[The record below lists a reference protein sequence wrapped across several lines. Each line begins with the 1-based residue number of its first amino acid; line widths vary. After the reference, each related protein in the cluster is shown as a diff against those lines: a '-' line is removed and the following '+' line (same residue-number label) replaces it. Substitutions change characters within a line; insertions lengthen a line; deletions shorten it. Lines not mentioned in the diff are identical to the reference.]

1 MSVCVTTPRPLVRTA
16 SGWQVLEA
24 VAVKLAQRLPLL
36 PAVAAIV
43 VLGVVSTH
51 SAEGAPS
58 WQSPVLIVSSH
69 TGRAELFA
77 WGDGGATAVWNT
89 FNPPPVTAATAGTTA
104 FAASRTAAGAPWS
117 TSSLGAITGSYAD
130 FAAGGNRKGDVVVAR
145 WSGNHLILNVRDART
160 QAWQQ
165 QQLTVSR
172 LDTGKSYGG
181 AGYPLLDDPQ
191 IAVGPRGDA
200 AIIWDTAVSCDS
212 HCQYRLH
219 AVFRAANSATWGREV
234 EIAPDQNR
242 NLLEQ
247 SVAIDAA
254 GNAYAVWLNAP
265 VGATSAAI
273 RTAFKPAGR
282 EWQPPV
288 DLITLPADATPNHPT
303 LAMDARGDAV
313 LAWSEQSGG
322 IFVSH
327 RRAGSAW
334 SAPVRFESGFE
345 QVAALIDDHGD
356 ALVSWA
362 TDLGT
367 VGHVARYSSASGHW
381 ARPQAVGPSLLPSA
395 LAPNGNAVAL
405 SGGAGSTMETA
416 LKPAHSASWSE
427 PIQLTT
433 VTDPETLATVTF
445 DAQNHALALLDEPES
460 NVFVYDLGGS
470 GPIITSLATP
480 SRAIAHRRARFSVG
494 AFPWDSPLRGKP
506 RWSFGDGA
514 SAKGTNVSHTYERP
528 RRYSVSVTA
537 RDAAGGVTTAS
548 ATVLVI
554 ATRR

>member
-1 MSVCVTTPRPLVRTA
+1 
-16 SGWQVLEA
+16 LEA
-24 VAVKLAQRLPLL
+24 VAVKLASACPLL
-36 PAVAAIV
+36 PSVAAIV
-43 VLGVVSTH
+43 VLGVASTH

-58 WQSPVLIVSSH
+58 WRSPVLIVSSH

-77 WGDGGATAVWNT
+77 WGDGGATVVWNT
-89 FNPPPVTAATAGTTA
+89 FNSPPTGPGTTA
-104 FAASRTAAGAPWS
+104 FAASRAAAGAPWS

-130 FAAGGNRKGDVVVAR
+130 FAAGANRKGDVVVAR
-145 WSGNHLILNVRDART
+145 WSGNHLILDVRDARS
-160 QAWQQ
+160 QVWQQ

-181 AGYPLLDDPQ
+181 AGYPLLDDPR

-219 AVFRAANSATWGREV
+219 AVFRAADSATWGREV

-242 NLLEQ
+242 NLLGQ

-265 VGATSAAI
+265 VGATSAPAI
-273 RTAFKPAGR
+273 RAAFKPAGGG
-282 EWQPPV
+282 WQTPV
-288 DLITLPADATPNHPT
+288 DLFTLPLNASPSHPT

-313 LAWSEQSGG
+313 LAWSEESGG

-334 SAPVRFESGFE
+334 SAPVRFEGDFG
-345 QVAALIDDHGD
+345 QVAALIDDRGD

-367 VGHVARYSSASGHW
+367 VGHLARYSSASGHW
-381 ARPQAVGPSLLPSA
+381 SRPQAVSPSLLPSA

-405 SGGAGSTMETA
+405 SAEGSTLQTA
-416 LKPAHSASWSE
+416 LKPARSASWSE

-433 VTDPETLATVTF
+433 VTDPETLATVAF
-445 DAQNHALALLDEPES
+445 DARNHALALLDEPES

-470 GPIITSLATP
+470 GPIITSLITP

-506 RWSFGDGA
+506 RWSFGDGG
-514 SAKGTNVSHTYERP
+514 SAKGTIVSHTYVRP

-554 ATRR
+554 ARRR